1 LIAVVSGGAGFIGSH
16 LCELLVGR
24 GWKVIAID
32 NFLTGR
38 RSNIAALERSDSF
51 EIVEADVSKPLP
63 EQVLDS
69 PADVVFHLASPA
81 SPGKSPYSYMSLPF
95 ETLRAGSCGTWTL
108 LDYAKARRAVF
119 VLASTSE
126 VYGDPEVSP
135 QPESYWGNVNPVGPR
150 AVYDEAKRFA
160 EALSSAYARE
170 FGLDVKIARIFN
182 TYGPKMRPDDGRVVS
197 NMVVQA
203 LTGRPLTVY
212 GDGSQTRSFC
222 YIDDM
227 VKGLVRLAESDLNGP
242 CNLGNPSEFRIIE
255 LAELVRQLVPDAPE
269 ITYEPLPPDDP
280 KQRRPDISLATERLG
295 WEPKVPL
302 AEGLKK
308 TIEWYRAELALA

>member
-1 LIAVVSGGAGFIGSH
+1 M
-16 LCELLVGR
+16 GR

-108 LDYAKARRAVF
+108 LDYAKARQAVF

-255 LAELVRQLVPDAPE
+255 LAELVRQLVPGARE

-280 KQRRPDISLATERLG
+280 KQRRPDISLAKERLG

-308 TIEWYRAELALA
+308 TIDWYRTELALG